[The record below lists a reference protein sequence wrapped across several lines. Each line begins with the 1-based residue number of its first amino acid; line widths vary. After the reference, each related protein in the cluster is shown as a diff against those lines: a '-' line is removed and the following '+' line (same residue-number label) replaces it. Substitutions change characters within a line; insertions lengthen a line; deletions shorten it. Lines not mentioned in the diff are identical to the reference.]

1 MEDERKKTKS
11 MIMSKDLEIKQL
23 RVTLTESEN
32 RFGASKQLVI
42 IF

>member
-1 MEDERKKTKS
+1 MEYERKKTKS
-11 MIMSKDLEIKQL
+11 MIMSKDLEIEQL

-32 RFGASKQLVI
+32 KFGASKQLVI